1 MKSEIAK
8 AHISNIEKQNEDL
21 MGSLLAMDD
30 PNFGKDEKKVEKP
43 KKVFSPKKLEEPKKV
58 STNL

>member
-21 MGSLLAMDD
+21 MDSLLAMDD

-43 KKVFSPKKLEEPKKV
+43 KKAESPKKLEEPKKV
-58 STNL
+58 